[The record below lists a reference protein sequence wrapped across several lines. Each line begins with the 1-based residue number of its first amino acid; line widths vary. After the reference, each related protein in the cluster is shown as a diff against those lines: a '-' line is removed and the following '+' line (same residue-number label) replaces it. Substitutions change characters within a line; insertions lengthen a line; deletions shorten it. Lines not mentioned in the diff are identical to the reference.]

1 VSPPDPR
8 RLSRSDAVVPLAERR
23 LTREKAPAAS
33 TCRVQCPGGSLAS
46 RTRWPL
52 LRGLR
57 KVPCTS
63 GDQKGGSSASGP
75 LSSLSVG
82 FPPAGI
88 HGVAASLCNKTCA
101 VGHRDGLQ
109 QHTEAA
115 QGECGEGDEH
125 VRHVGASKQAWRP
138 VPNQLKRELDRA
150 FPSVSPPAPRWVSTP
165 APVPRCIHLITV
177 HARTASWSTREGES
191 RVAPKQPYQ
200 WLHLSLFG
208 NRQGVCE
215 LGGALRPRSLRGAC
229 KVNTRSTPKM
239 ERARATNPRLMAMIR
254 QTTQPYSLTAL

>member
-150 FPSVSPPAPRWVSTP
+150 FPSVSPRAGSALPRQY
-165 APVPRCIHLITV
+165 
-177 HARTASWSTREGES
+177 HAASISSQCMRARLPGPHVKG
-191 RVAPKQPYQ
+191 RA
-200 WLHLSLFG
+200 G
-208 NRQGVCE
+208 
-215 LGGALRPRSLRGAC
+215 LRPSNLTSGCTSLSSETG
-229 KVNTRSTPKM
+229 KGSV
-239 ERARATNPRLMAMIR
+239 
-254 QTTQPYSLTAL
+254 SLAAL